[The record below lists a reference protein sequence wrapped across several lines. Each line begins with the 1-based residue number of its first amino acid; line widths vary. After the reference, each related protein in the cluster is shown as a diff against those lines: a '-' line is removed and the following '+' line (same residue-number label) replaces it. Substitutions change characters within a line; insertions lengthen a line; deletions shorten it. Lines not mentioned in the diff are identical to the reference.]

1 MASACGK
8 EASWEAS
15 IQLVCH
21 LQVAKE
27 LAEKL
32 PNVRLHV
39 FSDRDLQPKRAQIEA
54 ALAGADV
61 FFASLL
67 FDYDQVEWLKSRVEK
82 IPLRLVFESA
92 LELMSATQIGTFQV
106 RLYCFA
112 LYCIAMQCHT
122 I

>member
-1 MASACGK
+1 MQVANELSEKLPIILKKLAEK
-8 EASWEAS
+8 LDFSLS
-15 IQLVCH
+15 VM
-21 LQVAKE
+21 QVAKE

-54 ALAGADV
+54 ALDGADV
-61 FFASLL
+61 FFGSLL

-106 RLYCFA
+106 
-112 LYCIAMQCHT
+112 
-122 I
+122 